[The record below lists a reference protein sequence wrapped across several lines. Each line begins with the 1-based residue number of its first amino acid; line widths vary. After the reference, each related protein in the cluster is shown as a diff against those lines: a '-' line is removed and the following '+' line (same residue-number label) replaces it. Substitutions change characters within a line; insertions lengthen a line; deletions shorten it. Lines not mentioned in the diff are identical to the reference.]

1 MADIGALRS
10 LAKSIPD
17 ATTRSVMLQIIEL
30 GFGGLTFGAA
40 DSDDRK
46 ATNFRLY
53 HTGST
58 TAASTGLFTV
68 AHGMDTTPHL
78 AIPVLDLS
86 QPGATL
92 VPVEVVRAADG
103 KRLYL
108 KSTSTGARV
117 SFLVE

>member
-1 MADIGALRS
+1 MADIGGLRKLAQSVADPTTKQAL
-10 LAKSIPD
+10 LG
-17 ATTRSVMLQIIEL
+17 IIEL
-30 GFGGLTFGAA
+30 GFGGLTFGGF
-40 DSDDRK
+40 DENDKK
-46 ATNFRLY
+46 ATNFRMY
-53 HTGST
+53 RQQSTGSAS
-58 TAASTGLFTV
+58 TAAFTI
-68 AHGMDTTPHL
+68 AHGMETVPRL

-108 KSTSTGARV
+108 KASSTGAYV